1 MKKKMKKNKEKYYLV
16 SIKGTQNGAY
26 TTIVDFITEKE
37 LKEVIRTKA
46 YVKEDIAI
54 FVEEIYKKKMKYVNL
69 KGE

>member
-16 SIKGTQNGAY
+16 SIKGTQSGAY

-46 YVKEDIAI
+46 YVKEDIAM

>member
-46 YVKEDIAI
+46 YVKEDIAM

>member
-46 YVKEDIAI
+46 YVKEDIAM
-54 FVEEIYKKKMKYVNL
+54 FVEEIYKKKMKYVDL

>member
-1 MKKKMKKNKEKYYLV
+1 MKEKMKKNKEKYYLV

-37 LKEVIRTKA
+37 LKEIIRTKA
-46 YVKEDIAI
+46 YVKEDIAM
-54 FVEEIYKKKMKYVNL
+54 FVEEIYKKKMKYANL

>member
-1 MKKKMKKNKEKYYLV
+1 MKKNKEKYYLV
-16 SIKGTQNGAY
+16 YIKGTQNGAY

-46 YVKEDIAI
+46 FVKGDIAM

>member
-16 SIKGTQNGAY
+16 SIRGTQNGAY

-46 YVKEDIAI
+46 YVKEDIAM
-54 FVEEIYKKKMKYVNL
+54 FVDEIYKKKMKYVNL

>member
-1 MKKKMKKNKEKYYLV
+1 MKKNKVKYYLV

-37 LKEVIRTKA
+37 LKEVIKTKA

-54 FVEEIYKKKMKYVNL
+54 FVEEIYKKKMKYVDL

>member
-1 MKKKMKKNKEKYYLV
+1 MKKNKVKYYLV

-54 FVEEIYKKKMKYVNL
+54 FVEEIYKKKMKYVDL